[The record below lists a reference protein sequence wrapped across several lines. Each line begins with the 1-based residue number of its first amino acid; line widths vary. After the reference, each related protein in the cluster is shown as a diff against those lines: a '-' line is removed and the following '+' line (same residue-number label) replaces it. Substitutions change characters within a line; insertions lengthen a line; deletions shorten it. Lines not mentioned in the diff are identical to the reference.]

1 MLLLSVELCKGG
13 EHACDLLVV
22 SVSMSVQL

>member
-1 MLLLSVELCKGG
+1 MILAHHQRLLESVTRVYAVG

-22 SVSMSVQL
+22 